1 MCRSVAGGECGD
13 GETVRNY
20 FIQKVLLV
28 QKFIKRARRSTD
40 ADESRTLRLKEQH
53 AA

>member
-13 GETVRNY
+13 GEMVRNY
-20 FIQKVLLV
+20 FIQKVLHV
-28 QKFIKRARRSTD
+28 QKFIKKARKSTD
-40 ADESRTLRLKEQH
+40 ADESGTLRLKEQH